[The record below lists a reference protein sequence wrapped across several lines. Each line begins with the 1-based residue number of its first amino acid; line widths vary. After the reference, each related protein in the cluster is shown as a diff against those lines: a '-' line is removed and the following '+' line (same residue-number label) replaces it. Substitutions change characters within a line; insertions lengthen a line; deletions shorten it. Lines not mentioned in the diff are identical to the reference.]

1 MAAKSTGWD
10 DQPRATCS
18 PKQSSPSAWP
28 PGRVATDRHKHGA
41 ENEGRAQPS
50 ATTSTEYPDDA
61 SRYTTTI
68 ERMSDALFASWPEAF
83 PDKPAR
89 TQVHPPKLVFV
100 ELGAILPHDPNATR
114 STVLRI
120 RAACLD
126 LTGTTPGELLAW
138 ARLTDATWIALV
150 RFTATTGSRRGSLPM
165 CQWVPAASVRRGD
178 ARQYLA
184 SASQQTFHRCGP

>member
-1 MAAKSTGWD
+1 MCDSLFDGW
-10 DQPRATCS
+10 
-18 PKQSSPSAWP
+18 
-28 PGRVATDRHKHGA
+28 
-41 ENEGRAQPS
+41 
-50 ATTSTEYPDDA
+50 PD
-61 SRYTTTI
+61 
-68 ERMSDALFASWPEAF
+68 AF

-89 TQVHPPKLVFV
+89 TQVHPPKLVVV

-165 CQWVPAASVRRGD
+165 CQWVPARSVRPR
-178 ARQYLA
+178 
-184 SASQQTFHRCGP
+184 